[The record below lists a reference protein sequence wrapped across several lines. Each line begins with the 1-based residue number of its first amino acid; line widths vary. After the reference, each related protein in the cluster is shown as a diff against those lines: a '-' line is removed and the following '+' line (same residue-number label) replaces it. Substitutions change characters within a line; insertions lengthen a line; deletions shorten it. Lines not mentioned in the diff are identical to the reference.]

1 MVKLSLLKC
10 QGVVI
15 KTQDYKENDKLV
27 WMYTDTSG
35 KITTIAKG
43 AKRSKNKLFAITL
56 PLSYGEYVLFQGK
69 NLANI
74 QEGRTIQSFQGL
86 LNNLDK
92 LTYSSYM
99 CELIDIS
106 LQDGESNRWL
116 FKEFITTLYL
126 LNTDAIDYE
135 LLIRAFELKLLKATG
150 YGMTLNNCVF
160 CKKPIVLVNH
170 ISISHFGGICNECNK
185 EHSVFISKGAY
196 NAMKFLS
203 ATASDKIYRLNLS
216 KDIKKE
222 IEKVTTLIISLNYAK
237 KPKSLEMLKYLKE

>member
-10 QGVVI
+10 HGVVI

-27 WMYTDTSG
+27 WLYTDTNG
-35 KITTIAKG
+35 KMTSIAKG
-43 AKRSKNKLFAITL
+43 AKKSKNKLFSVTL
-56 PLSYGEYVLFQGK
+56 PLCYGEYVLFEGK
-69 NLANI
+69 SLAII
-74 QEGRTIQSFQGL
+74 QEGKSMQSFQGL

-99 CELIDIS
+99 CELIDIAMVE
-106 LQDGESNRWL
+106 GENNRWL

-135 LLIRAFELKLLKATG
+135 LLIRSFELKLLKATG
-150 YGMTLNNCVF
+150 YGMTLNSCVI
-160 CKKPIVLVNH
+160 CKKAITLSNY
-170 ISISHFGGICNECNK
+170 ISLSYFGGICDECNK
-185 EHSVFISKGAY
+185 EHSVYISKGAY
-196 NAMKFLS
+196 NALKFLTT
-203 ATASDKIYRLNLS
+203 TASDKIFRLNLS

-222 IEKVTTLIISLNYAK
+222 IEKVTTLIISSNYAK